1 MSCDGC
7 GCLRPDQR
15 SNYLTFRRHHQCCRQ
30 NRWAAYAEYVGGICN
45 DSKLNVEIRYV
56 CRETGPLLAV
66 EVDAYH
72 RDVSF
77 LVKPIK
83 FWDFFATGFT
93 PDSPIVDDVPLVGLQ
108 VGGVKRAT

>member
-1 MSCDGC
+1 
-7 GCLRPDQR
+7 P
-15 SNYLTFRRHHQCCRQ
+15 F
-30 NRWAAYAEYVGGICN
+30 
-45 DSKLNVEIRYV
+45 
-56 CRETGPLLAV
+56 AV

-83 FWDFFATGFT
+83 LWDFFATGFT

-108 VGGVKRAT
+108 VGAIKRAT